1 MGCCLLSGTSVVEL
15 NIVELE
21 LSNNYLEYKQNKFS
35 LEFLSCLKSPN
46 LHHIRSA
53 DINQKSAYLLWC
65 KFGDFN
71 QDKNSRLFF
80 WYSTILSEFIK

>member
-21 LSNNYLEYKQNKFS
+21 LSNNYLEYQHKKFS

-53 DINQKSAYLLWC
+53 DINQKSADQSYMVQI
-65 KFGDFN
+65 G
-71 QDKNSRLFF
+71 
-80 WYSTILSEFIK
+80 